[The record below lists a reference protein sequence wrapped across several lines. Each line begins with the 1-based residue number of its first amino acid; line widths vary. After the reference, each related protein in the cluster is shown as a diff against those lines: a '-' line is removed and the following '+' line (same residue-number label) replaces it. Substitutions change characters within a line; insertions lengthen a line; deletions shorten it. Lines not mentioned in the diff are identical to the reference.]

1 MYTKIFYITRTYIS
15 YMAYFK
21 DRIRI
26 RNDQVKRI
34 RIRFRTKFFLI
45 HNTSKML
52 PLCEADQPV
61 KKQYEFKNGSRK
73 CLYTVTVLYHPS
85 IVYQL

>member
-1 MYTKIFYITRTYIS
+1 MSDCSRIMYTFFLNFVHYRN

-34 RIRFRTKFFLI
+34 RIQFWKISFLF
-45 HNTSKML
+45 HNTAKMV
-52 PLCEADQPV
+52 PV
-61 KKQYEFKNGSRK
+61 
-73 CLYTVTVLYHPS
+73 
-85 IVYQL
+85 